1 MLKTIWLW
9 MFIGSV
15 AGLVLLLLRRTRIGW
30 VGWVSRIAV
39 NLVVAGVLM
48 YLVGLAEPYT
58 HLHLPVNAATA
69 AAVTLL
75 GVPGLAML
83 AGLKL
88 LVVV

>member
-9 MFIGSV
+9 VFLGSITGLLIV
-15 AGLVLLLLRRTRIGW
+15 LLGRSRMGWGLV
-30 VGWVSRIAV
+30 SRLAV
-39 NLVVAGVLM
+39 NLVVAGVLL
-48 YLVGLAEPYT
+48 YLVSLAEPYT
-58 HLHLPVNAATA
+58 HLHLPLNAATV